1 MRKHGLTNGK
11 GAEVKAG
18 AGTGPGKDTVACE
31 PVNPAVYSVDR
42 VKRTPILVDRVKAT
56 SYYISHCLSW
66 NLARWMA
73 YMPLLVIL

>member
-42 VKRTPILVDRVKAT
+42 VKAAT
-56 SYYISHCLSW
+56 RAKTAAAITKV
-66 NLARWMA
+66 AA
-73 YMPLLVIL
+73 